1 MFYKSAINVK
11 NIGNDG
17 VGTDFV
23 QLEQLKA
30 TCGILFDRNLPQV
43 AVNIWANCGKL
54 TSLVA
59 VSHFRNTYRK
69 LIVRG

>member
-30 TCGILFDRNLPQV
+30 TCGILFIRGRLIFDKYYESDLPQLV
-43 AVNIWANCGKL
+43 
-54 TSLVA
+54 TS
-59 VSHFRNTYRK
+59 TYRN
-69 LIVRG
+69 

>member
-30 TCGILFDRNLPQV
+30 TCGILCRLERSADNSSFFD
-43 AVNIWANCGKL
+43 VNVNAF
-54 TSLVA
+54 TLVA
-59 VSHFRNTYRK
+59 VSCT
-69 LIVRG
+69 VRAKYSARS